1 MHRWSCE
8 QNNTLAL
15 KFDILTSVQPA
26 AHHAGF
32 ATGLAACRGFPLR
45 LGHAAAAKSAR
56 NASQANPLPRTRR
69 CGLCRLQALSGN
81 LISAA
86 PTLTQGHGCRHQVS
100 LRATARTQR
109 GRHRPQGPVCGL
121 GAVPS
126 PPATL
131 LHLRLE
137 VGCDLRFNLA
147 KKSA

>member
-56 NASQANPLPRTRR
+56 NASQATPSLAP
-69 CGLCRLQALSGN
+69 GGAA
-81 LISAA
+81 SA
-86 PTLTQGHGCRHQVS
+86 GCRHS
-100 LRATARTQR
+100 
-109 GRHRPQGPVCGL
+109 
-121 GAVPS
+121 
-126 PPATL
+126 PAT
-131 LHLRLE
+131 
-137 VGCDLRFNLA
+137 
-147 KKSA
+147 